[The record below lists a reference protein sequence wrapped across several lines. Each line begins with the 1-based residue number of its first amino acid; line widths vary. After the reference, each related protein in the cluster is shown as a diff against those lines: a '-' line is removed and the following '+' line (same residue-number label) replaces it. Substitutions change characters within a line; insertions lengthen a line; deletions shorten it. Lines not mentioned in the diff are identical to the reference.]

1 MTRDAYKVLAL
12 LAVGYALGW
21 FHRRWILRLRL
32 RARLRTLGMIPVL
45 VLGTFVPKLGTAQP
59 PVEREVRFTPAAR
72 AFLASQWNPTG
83 PNQVERGYCLIV
95 IPTVDDLPAD
105 TVDMVV
111 GALRAVA
118 MVANPVQV
126 AFQCGPTMRYL
137 HVHTPTTCDTI
148 APHPLPERPGQFLV
162 ADCRLGGPG
171 NGLCFPSPGDVA
183 MLASLSQPWAAI
195 QCAQN
200 AFIAYTAAAGGLYQ
214 TRDR

>member
-12 LAVGYALGW
+12 LAVGFVFGW
-21 FHRRWILRLRL
+21 FSRRLHVRYNLRRKLRS
-32 RARLRTLGMIPVL
+32 LGMVPVL
-45 VLGTFVPKLGTAQP
+45 VVGTIVPKMGTAQA
-59 PVEREVRFTPAAR
+59 PVEREVRFAPAAR
-72 AFLASQWNPTG
+72 AFLASQWNPLDS
-83 PNQVERGYCLIV
+83 NQVERGYCLVV

-118 MVANPVQV
+118 VVANPVQV

-148 APHPLPERPGQFLV
+148 TPHPYPQRPGQFLV

-171 NGLCFPSPGDVA
+171 NGLCFPSPGDVG
-183 MLASLSQPWAAI
+183 MLAALSQPWAAI

-200 AFIAYTAAAGGLYQ
+200 AFVTYTAAAGGLYP